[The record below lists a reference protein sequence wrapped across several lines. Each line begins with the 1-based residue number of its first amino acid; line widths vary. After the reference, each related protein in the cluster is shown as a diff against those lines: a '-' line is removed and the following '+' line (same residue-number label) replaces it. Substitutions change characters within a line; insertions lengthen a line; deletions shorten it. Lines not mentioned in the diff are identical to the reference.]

1 MREFEVVGLTETWV
15 DEAGWEKLKEKMP
28 EGWKWKCQPA
38 RRKSKK
44 GRARGGIITGVR
56 KEIEER
62 EIGEKEIEGI
72 QERELI
78 IDKERWRIITLYN
91 REGRRKGLERVNE
104 GIREGEEGNL
114 VIAGDFNARTGE
126 EGGWNDQEEAEE
138 AEEGGKRRSKDEV
151 INKQGRELIRMLEER
166 G

>member
-1 MREFEVVGLTETWV
+1 
-15 DEAGWEKLKEKMP
+15 MP

-38 RRKSKK
+38 GRESKK

-91 REGRRKGLERVNE
+91 REGRREGLEK
-104 GIREGEEGNL
+104 G
-114 VIAGDFNARTGE
+114 
-126 EGGWNDQEEAEE
+126 
-138 AEEGGKRRSKDEV
+138 
-151 INKQGRELIRMLEER
+151 
-166 G
+166 